1 MPEPPL
7 AWPAVSGGRLIVR
20 DARPED
26 LPAVV
31 RLIHD
36 DLVGRRRERPEEPLA
51 DGYLR
56 ALEAISADPRNRLVV
71 AEIEGEDGIA
81 GCMQI
86 TFIPGIAMVGGERAQ
101 IEAVRVA
108 SGVRGRGVG
117 TRFMRWAI
125 EEARARGCALVQLTT
140 DKRRV
145 DAARFYRRLG
155 FEPTHE
161 GMKLPLRDLDDAEG

>member
-1 MPEPPL
+1 
-7 AWPAVSGGRLIVR
+7 VSGGRLIIR

-36 DLVGRRRERPEEPLA
+36 DQIGRRRERTEEPLA
-51 DGYLR
+51 EGYLR
-56 ALEAISADPRNRLVV
+56 GLAAIDADPRNRLVV
-71 AEIEGEDGIA
+71 AEVEGEEGLA

-86 TFIPGIAMVGGERAQ
+86 TYIPGIAMVGGERAQ

-108 SGVRGRGVG
+108 SGLRGRGIG
-117 TRFMRWAI
+117 ARFMAWAI

-155 FEPTHE
+155 FAPTHE
-161 GMKLPLRDLDDAEG
+161 GMKLILRDVEDRGG